1 MVGKFKIQ
9 IKKEGDKTCVKLQGA
24 EMRKYSTQKKEEFGF
39 GLYRLRPKVFIL
51 ESNFKSNSF

>member
-24 EMRKYSTQKKEEFGF
+24 ENRKLSECQN
-39 GLYRLRPKVFIL
+39 LL